1 MFIEEQQRGLTP
13 LGDRT
18 EQIMADVASD
28 DSGEQDLDSAGDD
41 VRQLLRNQR
50 DFLLQAENNYRSYLQ
65 ALGDLDLE
73 QRRMLDAAQ
82 EYKDFLERNLLW
94 IPSAPIAFKSS
105 WADLSSALKWA
116 AAPDAWR
123 KSFAVLADS
132 LREHIVGAV
141 IFMLLLG
148 LLLLARRLLRYM
160 KQRIKK

>member
-13 LGDRT
+13 LGNSA

-73 QRRMLDAAQ
+73 QRRMLGAAQ

-94 IPSAPIAFKSS
+94 IPTQ
-105 WADLSSALKWA
+105 L
-116 AAPDAWR
+116 
-123 KSFAVLADS
+123 
-132 LREHIVGAV
+132 
-141 IFMLLLG
+141 
-148 LLLLARRLLRYM
+148 
-160 KQRIKK
+160 